1 MRTENANLDAM
12 KKVAVAAG
20 ADAARLDADMEGC
33 TAWIAD
39 SSQSLRPLG
48 VNGTPSFFINGRF
61 LQALEVEQ
69 FDALIK
75 EELAK
80 ADKAIAD
87 GVPQGDYYQRQIVAK
102 GEKKAKGRF
111 ED

>member
-1 MRTENANLDAM
+1 M
-12 KKVAVAAG
+12 
-20 ADAARLDADMEGC
+20 
-33 TAWIAD
+33 
-39 SSQSLRPLG
+39 
-48 VNGTPSFFINGRF
+48 
-61 LQALEVEQ
+61 EVEA

-87 GVPQGDYYQRQIVAK
+87 GVPQGDYYQRQVVAK